1 MPATSAPDWTRPC
14 VAHLR
19 RVWAHPGLIN
29 TGARRL
35 TSMSLLLQAR
45 KSPRRTRQRRKAERS
60 LPLAPPGAPFP
71 GHAPHPHP
79 HPRSSAHAACSS
91 GLAERIQGT
100 PVPRECLSTT
110 VMGRNESEH
119 RHKGL
124 KGRAV
129 SAASA
134 HVRLR
139 LMCNALC
146 GRPRRRGFRASAAV
160 PSQPCTALR
169 APFAAVAKCIS
180 TGSPHRHSLPRT
192 RGEQRVL
199 HGYSQGVLGWARTP
213 RLLLG
218 TQGA

>member
-29 TGARRL
+29 TGARLAGSR
-35 TSMSLLLQAR
+35 AR
-45 KSPRRTRQRRKAERS
+45 RCYCKQERAQDARGKCARQSAVCPRQ
-60 LPLAPPGAPFP
+60 PPGRHSLDTPRIRI
-71 GHAPHPHP
+71 GIHAPQRTLRARPS
-79 HPRSSAHAACSS
+79 RA
-91 GLAERIQGT
+91 LQGT

-134 HVRLR
+134 HVQR
-139 LMCNALC
+139 ALWPTTPA
-146 GRPRRRGFRASAAV
+146 GIPSFRSSSEPA
-160 PSQPCTALR
+160 
-169 APFAAVAKCIS
+169 
-180 TGSPHRHSLPRT
+180 
-192 RGEQRVL
+192 L
-199 HGYSQGVLGWARTP
+199 HGPSSPLRGSHQVHLHRVAAP
-213 RLLLG
+213 
-218 TQGA
+218 TQPPTDSR